1 MTEITTLIAC
11 LECDL
16 VQNLPALRAGQRAR
30 CPRCNAT
37 LHTERANANTKVLA
51 LSLTGLVLFTLANS
65 FTFMRFELNARVQE
79 NSLISGAYE
88 LYDWGRAPLAL
99 LVLVVSILAPL
110 IKLLAQT
117 YVLGALHLGL
127 RARHLMRVFRLVE
140 WLHPW
145 AMMEVYLVGVLVAIV
160 KLSEIAI
167 IVPGLALYS
176 FSALIVIMA
185 LSDITLEPRPVWD
198 ALGRDL

>member
-16 VQNLPALRAGQRAR
+16 VQNLPALRVGQRAR
-30 CPRCNAT
+30 CPRCNAI

-51 LSLTGLVLFTLANS
+51 LSITGLVLFTLANS

-110 IKLLAQT
+110 LKLLAQT
-117 YVLGALHLGL
+117 YVLGALHLGF
-127 RARHLMRVFRLVE
+127 RARHLMRIFRIVE

-176 FSALIVIMA
+176 FAALIVIMA